1 MAILLDTLFDYTD
14 SITAPVQ
21 QALDVHFLGA
31 SDYMWIVTLSDYWK
45 NRKVTLAVQIFR
57 HYPQKEVHKRH
68 AAILIDDS
76 NPLGYVDLSDMED
89 RVLPALQGINLIV
102 DEYET
107 LTSTAVNPRINL
119 WIDANHGTREVAFE
133 LGGVS
138 DASWIRLRD
147 AVLAMIRDVYPL
159 YHNPVLD
166 AFFAQG
172 IIEG

>member
-14 SITAPVQ
+14 SIKASVK
-21 QALDVHFLGA
+21 QALNVNLIYIDGYV
-31 SDYMWIVTLSDYWK
+31 WIVTLSDYWQMG
-45 NRKVTLAVQIFR
+45 KVTLAVNGSR
-57 HYPQKEVHKRH
+57 TPYPDNQTDTQR
-68 AAILIDDS
+68 AAILIDECDG
-76 NPLGYVDLSDMED
+76 LGYVDTSHIED

-107 LTSTAVNPRINL
+107 ITTTVNPRINL
-119 WIDANHGTREVAFE
+119 WIDAKHGTREVAFE

-138 DASWIRLRD
+138 DASLIRLRD

-172 IIEG
+172 IIAG